1 MNVSEIYEQARSA
14 GYQAA
19 DAMTPTPMVVGSAKS
34 FLWAQRLAKFS
45 NEIDYDKPVEIVN
58 DGVCGFAW
66 INIKPARGKNV
77 QRKFVNYL
85 KSIKTGRTDSYY
97 GGYTV
102 WVGEFNQ
109 SMQRKEAYA
118 HAFSRVLSANGIKAY
133 PMSRMD

>member
-34 FLWAQRLAKFS
+34 LFS
-45 NEIDYDKPVEIVN
+45 NEIDYDQPVEIVN

-66 INIKPARGKNV
+66 INIKPARGK
-77 QRKFVNYL
+77 FVNYL
-85 KSIKTGRTDSYY
+85 KSIKAGRTDSYY

-118 HAFSRVLSANGIKAY
+118 HAFSRVLSANGITAY